1 MKTLDDFASQDGPEQ
16 EPYPYAGPEELR
28 DPIRQALTRVVDP
41 EVAMSIVDV
50 GLIYGVDVTEDK
62 VHVKVT
68 MTSAACPVT
77 DVILDDIERELDK
90 VAPPEMV
97 VQLELVWDP
106 PWTMDRMSDRARR
119 FMGW

>member
-50 GLIYGVDVTEDK
+50 GLVYGVDVGDDK

-90 VAPPEMV
+90 VAPAHMV